1 MKKWINLTLIMSVCI
16 IMLTACGQETAEN
29 NSDGTTTSGDVK
41 EFVIEAT
48 SFEFDV
54 KEIKVK
60 QGDTVKITLKNKKG
74 YHGITV
80 EGYNKQ
86 VRPNRSISFVA
97 NKKGEFEYKCSA
109 YCGAGHNKMVGKLIV
124 T

>member
-1 MKKWINLTLIMSVCI
+1 MNKWIKLTVI
-16 IMLTACGQETAEN
+16 ISICVLFLAACGKEEMESSKSSAT
-29 NSDGTTTSGDVK
+29 GDTK
-41 EFVIEAT
+41 EFTIEAT

-74 YHGITV
+74 YHGLKLD
-80 EGYNKQ
+80 GYKKE

-97 NKKGEFEYKCSA
+97 TEKGEFEYKCA
-109 YCGAGHNKMVGKLIV
+109 AHCGAGHKKMIGKLIV
-124 T
+124 N